1 MGSGVGGLYSANTS
15 PHPAHSAEALYQ
27 KLDSWAKREISKLEK
42 ISRRQRDMFKVACV
56 VIDTKTGK
64 RYYGRNKGMLQ
75 PNHPPKNPILFGD
88 STHSGLLPKNSLNDY
103 PIGNCAE
110 VHAVNK
116 ALNAGA
122 KLGNLYMT
130 TIDVTKGNYGRLKES
145 CQNCKYTFK
154 GRIKKNYA
162 GWISGGKK

>member
-27 KLDSWAKREISKLEK
+27 KLDSWSKREISKLEK

-64 RYYGRNKGMLQ
+64 RYYGRNKGMFQ
-75 PNHPPKNPILFGD
+75 GDPPPKKNPILFGD
-88 STHSGLLPKNSLNDY
+88 GKTPALLPPKSLNRF

-130 TIDVTKGNYGRLKES
+130 TIDVTKGKYGILKKACE
-145 CQNCKYTFK
+145 NCTHTFK
-154 GRIKKNYA
+154 GHIKKNYA
-162 GWISGGKK
+162 GWEQ